1 VLTSS
6 RAVSKY
12 FFRSKAVL
20 PSLRYPGLA
29 DLLENFGRSEVAPG
43 PRDEEV
49 RMDMIIFILMLV
61 TLIVMSTS
69 NKKRALILFWISFL
83 AMMLLFNHH
92 VTAKLKL
99 SF

>member
-1 VLTSS
+1 LG
-6 RAVSKY
+6 
-12 FFRSKAVL
+12 L
-20 PSLRYPGLA
+20 PTYLKIL
-29 DLLENFGRSEVAPG
+29 GRSEVPSG
-43 PRDEEV
+43 RRDQKI
-49 RMDMIIFILMLV
+49 RMDTIIFILMLI

-99 SF
+99 NF